1 VLPKRF
7 MIAITDEEGDYF
19 STFPMTKARLWGM
32 ASAVV
37 VLLFLLVF
45 LFSFLSRRADQNLRS
60 MELAKKNEAL
70 TRTFKA
76 WGTRIQK
83 LETELKD
90 VRRRNHQLRTSAFL
104 SLPDV
109 EYGIG
114 GPESSMKSGF
124 LEFAEVQPIEWDLS
138 KMEAQVKSLEA
149 STAELENTIEK
160 KKQEILHYPSIQPVV
175 GGWLTSSFGKR
186 IDPFTGKIEDHPG
199 IDISIEPGSKVY
211 ASGAGIVKD
220 VNTRVIPNKGYGI
233 YIVIDHG
240 LGYESLYGHLSKAF
254 VKKGQQVKRWDLIGL
269 TGDTGKS
276 TAPHLHYGVSVKG
289 VEKNPYNFLLEE

>member
-1 VLPKRF
+1 
-7 MIAITDEEGDYF
+7 MIAVTDEEGDYF
-19 STFPMTKARLWGM
+19 STFPMTRARLWGL
-32 ASAVV
+32 ASAVAAI
-37 VLLFLLVF
+37 LFVLVF
-45 LFSFLSRRADQNLRS
+45 LFSFLSGRADRNLQSR
-60 MELAKKNEAL
+60 ELAKKNAAL
-70 TRTFKA
+70 MQTFKD

-83 LETELKD
+83 LESELKD

-114 GPESSMKSGF
+114 GPESSMKGGF
-124 LEFAEVQPIEWDLS
+124 LDFAEVQPIEWDLS
-138 KMEAQVKSLEA
+138 KIEAQVKSLEA
-149 STAELENTIEK
+149 STSELEDTIEK

-211 ASGAGIVKD
+211 ASGAGIVKE

-240 LGYESLYGHLSKAF
+240 LGYETLYGHLSRVF
-254 VKKGQQVKRWDLIGL
+254 VQRGQQVKRWDLIGL
-269 TGDTGKS
+269 TGSTGKS